1 LSRWTTVL
9 VLLAL
14 ASIPLWGTSLYVLH
28 ILITTTIFII
38 AAMSLNLLLGYTGQL
53 SLGHVA
59 FFGIGAYASAL
70 TSLGFEVHLTDD
82 LAIGTGPKPVWL
94 AMLTGML
101 AAGLCGY
108 ALGKIAFRVRGAYFV
123 IVSISFAEVV
133 RLVAVN
139 WVELTQG
146 PMALNNV
153 PPLALG
159 IPGVFELSFLRKP
172 AWFWLVL
179 ATAAVCYAVLRRLV
193 KSQAG
198 RAMIALRDNE
208 ALAASAGIDV
218 TRYLVLASVVSAAMA
233 GLAGALYVH
242 YVRIVDPDIF
252 LFIYTVTMVIMVV
265 TGGKGTLT
273 GPVAGGAVFGVLPE
287 VLRSFAITPELQ
299 WVLFG
304 GLMILVV
311 FVLPRGIVPAVRLS
325 WVRGGNALVSVV
337 SRLLPLGAKIRFAG
351 AANSSPPPCGE
362 GMVAGVGRCGTAVAP
377 PPIPPPQGGRE
388 SPAAADHILAPVG
401 LAGDAMRKEP
411 VLHVSDLAIRFG
423 GLTAVENMTF
433 DVREGEVL
441 SLIGPNGA
449 GKTSAFN
456 AITGYLRP
464 ARGDISWRG
473 RRLAGLRPHAIA
485 ALGVVRTFQ
494 KTSLFGDQ
502 SVLDNIRTGLH
513 LRSRQHPLAI
523 ILGLPSVKADEHAR
537 EAAAWDILRFMALD
551 ARALEPGSALPYGEQ
566 RLLEVAIAL
575 AARPSLLLLDEPVS
589 GMNPAE
595 KIRFMAT
602 LAKIRGK
609 GTTVLLVEHDMR
621 TVMGVSDRVIC
632 LNQGRIIADGSPQE
646 IQSHPEVIRAYLGE
660 RARSQGTKS
669 QGTVRGPRHADG

>member
-1 LSRWTTVL
+1 LSRWTAL

-14 ASIPLWGTSLYVLH
+14 ASIPLWGMSLYVLH

-38 AAMSLNLLLGYTGQL
+38 AAMSLNLLLGFTGQL

-70 TSLGFEVHLTDD
+70 TSLGFEVHVVND
-82 LAIGTGPKPVWL
+82 LAVGIGPQPAWL
-94 AMLTGML
+94 GMLTGVV

-108 ALGKIAFRVRGAYFV
+108 ALGKTAFRVRGAYFV

-146 PMALNNV
+146 PMALNNI
-153 PPLALG
+153 PPLTLG
-159 IPGVFELSFLRKP
+159 VPGVFELSFLRKP
-172 AWFWLVL
+172 AYFWLVL
-179 ATAAVCYAVLRRLV
+179 AAAAVCYAVIGRLV
-193 KSQAG
+193 NSQAG

-208 ALAASAGIDV
+208 ALAASVGIDV

-233 GLAGALYVH
+233 GLAGALYAD

-273 GPVAGGAVFGVLPE
+273 GPIVGGAMFGMLPE
-287 VLRSFAITPELQ
+287 LLRSFSIAPELQ
-299 WVLFG
+299 WVIFG
-304 GLMILVV
+304 ALMILVV
-311 FVLPRGIVPAVRLS
+311 FVLPRGIAPAVTAG
-325 WVRGGNALVSVV
+325 V
-337 SRLLPLGAKIRFAG
+337 LPIGAKIQFAG
-351 AANSSPPPCGE
+351 VANSSPPPCGK
-362 GMVAGVGRCGTAVAP
+362 GMGVGVVQFGTAVPHRTP
-377 PPIPPPQGGRE
+377 PHPIPPPQGGRE
-388 SPAAADHILAPVG
+388 SPGARAGRISPPSEPILQV
-401 LAGDAMRKEP
+401 R
-411 VLHVSDLAIRFG
+411 DLAIRFG
-423 GLTAVENMTF
+423 GLTAVESMTF

-464 ARGDISWRG
+464 ARGDIAYRG
-473 RRLAGLRPHAIA
+473 QRLTGLRPHAIA

-513 LRSRQHPLAI
+513 LHSRQHPLTI
-523 ILGLPSVKADEHAR
+523 IAGLPSVKADERER
-537 EAAAWDILRFMALD
+537 EAAAWDILRFIALD
-551 ARALEPGSALPYGEQ
+551 ARAHEAGSALPYGEQ

-595 KIRFMAT
+595 KVRFMTT
-602 LAKIRGK
+602 LAKIRSRGI
-609 GTTVLLVEHDMR
+609 TVLLVEHDMR

-660 RARSQGTKS
+660 RAKRERTG
-669 QGTVRGPRHADG
+669 VC